1 MAKKNLNALNIVNV
15 INKQI
20 NHSYNTTLPAVTKA
34 SFRDMAKELRIAPDV
49 VRNDWHNSLINL
61 VGLQM
66 AMNKRQFRSYFREL
80 TGREIDTF
88 DVQMLMMDLLE
99 MKAYKPDA
107 NADDYFE
114 DVKPEIAAQYAH
126 LNFQGVIPV
135 SLNEESLYGAFISE
149 SAFMDYMEMIER
161 TLYSTLEMSDV
172 QLVKELVNQNIKE
185 GNIRLYPIEKPVDRD
200 TALAFTEAVK
210 ATLADMEV
218 EMSREYNLAGIAT
231 FTPREDDVII
241 SGTDVKATTETY
253 SLAWAFNKNFIDLEN
268 EGRAITAKSDA
279 FAGGS
284 VYALAGD
291 KFAFQI
297 HPVVGFPKVTTQYF
311 GNTLTQ
317 KRWLHYWAMYI
328 MSYFN
333 NMIAFAKPGD
343 VEITS
348 ATLATRSG
356 SDAMNRGEKGQ
367 IFVDNIV
374 VPEGKIADKFG
385 CFELAGNNSPD
396 TVIDAD
402 SGKIRIARDETAAKV
417 TVTWTSHLAEG
428 ITAQKTITING

>member
-15 INKQI
+15 INKQT
-20 NHSYNTTLPAVTKA
+20 NHVYNTNLPAVSK
-34 SFRDMAKELRIAPDV
+34 SNFKDMAKELRIAPDV
-49 VRNDWHNSLINL
+49 VRNGWHDSLVNL

-66 AMNKRQFRSYFREL
+66 AMNKRAFRSYFREL

-88 DVQMLMMDLLE
+88 DVQLLMMDLLE

-107 NADDYFE
+107 NADDFFE
-114 DVKPEIAAQYAH
+114 DVKPDIAAQYGH
-126 LNFQGVIPV
+126 LNFQGQIPV

-200 TALAFTEAVK
+200 TALAFTQAVK
-210 ATLADMEV
+210 STLADMEV
-218 EMSREYNLAGIAT
+218 EMSRGYNLSGIAT
-231 FTPREDDVII
+231 WTPREDDIII

-253 SLAWAFNKNFIDLEN
+253 SLAWAFNKSFLDLEA

-279 FAGGS
+279 FAGGA

-297 HPVVGFPKVTTQYF
+297 HPVVGFPKVVSQYF
-311 GNTLTQ
+311 GNTLTN

-333 NMIAFAKPGD
+333 NMIAFVKPSEVGI
-343 VEITS
+343 ES
-348 ATLATRSG
+348 ATLALRSG

-367 IFVDNIV
+367 VFVDSITAAEN
-374 VPEGKIADKFG
+374 KIADKFG
-385 CFELAGNNSPD
+385 TYALTGNNSED
-396 TVIDAD
+396 TVIDAE
-402 SGKIRIARDETAAKV
+402 SGKIRIARDETAANV

-428 ITAQKTITING
+428 VTAQKTITING